1 MREQAD
7 PQALIPRLPQL
18 IDAVGAAVSTDI
30 PSNQLAPLLGL
41 ASQIDTKNVRAYV
54 FSPPFYGTETPP
66 TAPVYF
72 IDPNL
77 AKIRAAVRDAFTI
90 DPADEALR
98 QTLAA
103 EGGGVWVLNGT
114 SDTGRGTRV
123 ANYLDY
129 HGVAAS
135 APRQKPP
142 GPVPADT
149 TIVVYNGAEANLTD
163 TIAYLEKTFG
173 VTVTTRADPAIR
185 TDIIVTVGTGTPELD
200 APVGP

>member
-7 PQALIPRLPQL
+7 PQAMIPRLPQL
-18 IDAVGAAVSTDI
+18 IDAVGTAVSTDI

-41 ASQIDTKNVRAYV
+41 AAQIDTKNIRSYV
-54 FSPPFYGTETPP
+54 FSPPFYGTETSPS
-66 TAPVYF
+66 APVYF
-72 IDPNL
+72 IDPNVS
-77 AKIRAAVRDAFTI
+77 KIRAAVRDAFTI

-135 APRQKPP
+135 APRQRPA
-142 GPVPADT
+142 GAVPANT
-149 TIVVYNGAEANLTD
+149 TIVVYNGAEATLTA
-163 TIAYLEKTFG
+163 TIAYLQTTFG
-173 VTVTTRADPAIR
+173 VTATLKADPALR
-185 TDIIVTVGTGTPELD
+185 TDIVVTIGTATPELD
-200 APVGP
+200 APAGP